1 MITPLCADVVIF
13 AHRNNEKRKHMKHHL
28 ICMLAVFC
36 PALCAAQVTLEQ
48 CKAWAADNYPV
59 IRQYALVEQSRRF
72 TVENAMKAWLPQVSV
87 NGTVSYQ
94 SDVTSI
100 PIELPDV
107 DIPKIGKDQYDVNIT
122 LSQQV
127 YDGGAASSA
136 KRLAEAQG
144 DVEHGKVSVAMYD
157 VNQRVDQL
165 FFGVLVLDEQIRQVR
180 VLQDDLSL
188 SLSSVEAMMKGGVA
202 NQADV
207 DAVKVE
213 QVKARQKETSL
224 LTQRKTYMKMLSTFT
239 GKDMGGN
246 DSLARPPMP
255 TLLPADNRRPE
266 LELYDAQ
273 NSLIDTKLKALN
285 TDLRPH
291 VGVYARGGYGNP
303 GLNMLKDDFDAYYKV
318 GLTLS
323 WNFGSLYTRANDK
336 KKLEAERQTVQSER
350 DAFLFNTRL
359 QTELQSGAI
368 ASLREQIKQDDEII
382 TLRQRI
388 REKAGQ
394 RVANGTET
402 VNEMLRDINAVSDAQ
417 LAKRLHE
424 IQLLQEIYKVK
435 HLNNI

>member
-1 MITPLCADVVIF
+1 MTTPLCADVVIF

-127 YDGGAASSA
+127 YDGGA
-136 KRLAEAQG
+136 

-239 GKDMGGN
+239 GKYMGEK
-246 DSLARPPMP
+246 DSLAMP
-255 TLLPADNRRPE
+255 QMPALLPTDNRRPE
-266 LELYDAQ
+266 LELYAAQ
-273 NSLIDTKLKALN
+273 NSLIDTKLKALY